1 MRYVYTNSTA
11 AAIIQ
16 KYIYVKGTKKKKMN
30 KKYERKYE

>member
-16 KYIYVKGTKKKKMN
+16 KYIYVKGTKKKMN
-30 KKYERKYE
+30 KK

>member
-16 KYIYVKGTKKKKMN
+16 KYICGSKKTR
-30 KKYERKYE
+30 KYERKYE

>member
-16 KYIYVKGTKKKKMN
+16 KYMWI
-30 KKYERKYE
+30 ERKNIEVWEKIWIG